1 MTSTSAHKRRTIS
14 IIKKVAVAA
23 VWLALWQAA
32 FLLVRQEILL
42 PSPAHTLARLWAL
55 AQTGEFWAA
64 SLMSLLRIVEG
75 FVLGVVVGTLLG
87 VLTAASSVLYAFF
100 HPAITVIKSTPVASF
115 IILALVWIKKPGVPV
130 FIAFLMVLPI
140 IWANVSEGI
149 RQTDK
154 DLLEMAKV
162 FRFSRKSLFSKVYV
176 PAVLPYFFAGC
187 TTSLGLA
194 WKAGIAAEV
203 LSLPTGS
210 IGANLYYSKIYIET
224 VDLFAWTM
232 AVIFM
237 SILLERLLVSLLN
250 KLKNR

>member
-1 MTSTSAHKRRTIS
+1 MTSTSAHKRRTVL

-23 VWLALWQAA
+23 VWLTIWQAA
-32 FLLVRQEILL
+32 YLLVRQEILL
-42 PSPAHTLARLWAL
+42 PSPWQTLARLWEL
-55 AQTGEFWAA
+55 AQTAEFWTA
-64 SLMSLLRIVEG
+64 SLLSLLRIVEG
-75 FVLGVVVGTLLG
+75 FVLGVVAGTLLG
-87 VLTAASSVLYAFF
+87 VLTAASSVLYEFF

-154 DLLEMAKV
+154 YLLEMAKV
-162 FRFSRKSLFSKVYV
+162 FRFSRKALFAKVYI

-203 LSLPTGS
+203 LSLPAGS
-210 IGANLYYSKIYIET
+210 IGSKLYYSKIYIET
-224 VDLFAWTM
+224 IDLFAWTV
-232 AVIFM
+232 AVILL
-237 SILLERLLVSLLN
+237 SILLEKLLISLLN
-250 KLKNR
+250 KFKNR